1 MQRRLLPFLCVLACV
16 WFAPTQGRAGTTD
29 TTATPPP
36 QIYHIVTTALCA
48 RIHDHVRP
56 AVAMVLE
63 NDQRI
68 AKSVPLFNRYNR
80 QILESGSD
88 SINVSSASQ
97 DMTIQQMSYLVIPT
111 ARNLIAAQTLMDDP
125 NFTAPTGNAADDA
138 TLAKLKQQVLQ
149 TLAFQSASLDLING
163 FVQTQQLGEIQHA
176 GEEYLKEIQTAG
188 GSEQPE
194 SANGPATQYQD
205 PTNPGITQNPYSL
218 DVSMI
223 PGLAIGYN
231 PISHVINGMQWLHV
245 ETAKRENDAGST
257 ITAALAQC
265 PK

>member
-1 MQRRLLPFLCVLACV
+1 MHRWLLVFLCVLASV
-16 WFAPTQGRAGTTD
+16 GLLPAPSRGD
-29 TTATPPP
+29 TTASGATPPP

-80 QILESGSD
+80 QILENGSD

-125 NFTAPTGNAADDA
+125 KLTAPTGNAADDA
-138 TLAKLKQQVLQ
+138 TLVAIRKQLLQ
-149 TLAFQSASLDLING
+149 TIAFQSASLDLING

-176 GEEYLKEIQTAG
+176 GEEYLAEIQG
-188 GSEQPE
+188 GEVQKVE
-194 SANGPATQYQD
+194 AAAGPATQYQD
-205 PTNPGITQNPYSL
+205 PTNPGISQNPYAL

-231 PISHVINGMQWLHV
+231 PISHIIDGMQWLHV
-245 ETAKRENDAGST
+245 ETAKREDGAGKT
-257 ITAALAQC
+257 ISAAMTQC

>member
-1 MQRRLLPFLCVLACV
+1 MRVVLCLLACAGSLSV
-16 WFAPTQGRAGTTD
+16 AARAEAPATGP
-29 TTATPPP
+29 TPPP
-36 QIYHIVTTALCA
+36 QIYHVVTTALCA

-80 QILESGSD
+80 QILENGSD

-125 NFTAPTGNAADDA
+125 NFTAPTGNATEDA
-138 TLAKLKQQVLQ
+138 TLADIKKQVLQ
-149 TLAFQSASLDLING
+149 TIAFQSASLDLING

-176 GEEYLKEIQTAG
+176 GEEYLNEIQTAG
-188 GSEQPE
+188 GSEQPQAG
-194 SANGPATQYQD
+194 SGPATQYQD

-231 PISHVINGMQWLHV
+231 PISHIIDGMEWLHV
-245 ETAKRENDAGST
+245 ETAKREDGAGKIIS
-257 ITAALAQC
+257 AALAQC

>member
-1 MQRRLLPFLCVLACV
+1 MLRWLLAFVCLLACV
-16 WFAPTQGRAGTTD
+16 CYLPQRSWASGAAVA
-29 TTATPPP
+29 ATPPP

-80 QILESGSD
+80 QILENGSN

-97 DMTIQQMSYLVIPT
+97 SMTIQQMSYLVIPT

-125 NFTAPTGNAADDA
+125 NLTAPTGNAADDA
-138 TLAKLKQQVLQ
+138 TLAAIKKQLLQ
-149 TLAFQSASLDLING
+149 TIAFQSASLDLING
-163 FVQTQQLGEIQHA
+163 FVQTQQLGEMQHA
-176 GEEYLKEIQTAG
+176 GEEYLSEIQG
-188 GSEQPE
+188 GELTNKVQ
-194 SANGPATQYQD
+194 SAQGPATQFQD
-205 PTNPGITQNPYSL
+205 PTNPGISQNPYAL
-218 DVSMI
+218 DVATI

-231 PISHVINGMQWLHV
+231 PISHIIDGMQWLHV
-245 ETAKRENDAGST
+245 ETAKREDGAGAT
-257 ITAALAQC
+257 ISSAMTQC